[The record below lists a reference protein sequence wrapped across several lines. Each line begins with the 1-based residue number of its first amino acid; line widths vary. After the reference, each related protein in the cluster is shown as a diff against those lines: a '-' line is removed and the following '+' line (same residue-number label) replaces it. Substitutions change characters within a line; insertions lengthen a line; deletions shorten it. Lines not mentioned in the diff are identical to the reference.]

1 MGFSVF
7 FPMPFAVLIGGI
19 MRKRASFRQ
28 WFCKCDDPYQPER
41 EVEARN
47 PVQAAERFMF
57 DTMPRYEDWDF
68 SGSPENIIVEVRKSE
83 TAKKIVRVCIVPEI
97 EMHFEGSVIKE
108 TID

>member
-1 MGFSVF
+1 
-7 FPMPFAVLIGGI
+7 
-19 MRKRASFRQ
+19 
-28 WFCKCDDPYQPER
+28 
-41 EVEARN
+41 
-47 PVQAAERFMF
+47 MF